1 MTKLSILHHTVIIEW
16 TSQNAV
22 TFKIPAHKIYVCFPQ
37 RGCTNLLKG
46 DTRASRANMTEQ
58 NYQRIFCSNM
68 MKANQDIIKD
78 GLTEQS
84 VDIFIENSE

>member
-1 MTKLSILHHTVIIEW
+1 MSRIVDLLFTW
-16 TSQNAV
+16 TLLENGGQDL
-22 TFKIPAHKIYVCFPQ
+22 PDVCFPQ
-37 RGCTNLLKG
+37 RRCTNLLKG

-78 GLTEQS
+78 GLTEQT
-84 VDIFIENSE
+84 VDIFTENSE